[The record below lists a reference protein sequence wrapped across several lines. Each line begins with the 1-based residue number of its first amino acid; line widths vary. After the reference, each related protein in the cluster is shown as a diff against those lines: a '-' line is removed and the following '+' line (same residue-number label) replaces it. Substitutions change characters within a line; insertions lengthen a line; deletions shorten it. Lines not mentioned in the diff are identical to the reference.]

1 MKTQC
6 MIAAIVGWALPL
18 LAGQAQA
25 VEIKVLA
32 STAVKTTLEELGSQ
46 YEKATGNKIEFTFAP
61 ATVLKTK
68 IDQGA
73 AFDVAILTAPVAE
86 GLAGEGKIATS
97 HTTIAHSGIGVAIHK
112 GAPKLDVS
120 TTEAFKRALLN
131 AKSVGFT
138 AGGASGVYLKTLFE
152 KLGIADELKTKLKLL
167 PGPAGEAAASGEVEI
182 GLTQISEILPYTN
195 AELAGPLPADV
206 QTYTYFSA
214 SVSAVTKDAELAKAF
229 IKFLVAPSAIAV
241 IKAKGMEPG

>member
-1 MKTQC
+1 MKTQRI
-6 MIAAIVGWALPL
+6 IAAIVGLALPL

-25 VEIKVLA
+25 AEIKVLA
-32 STAVKTTLEELGSQ
+32 STAVKTALEELGPQ
-46 YEKATGNKIEFTFAP
+46 FEKTTGNKVDIAYGP
-61 ATVLKTK
+61 ATILKTK
-68 IDQGA
+68 IDQGT
-73 AFDVAILTAPVAE
+73 AFDVAILTAPVAD
-86 GLAGEGKIATS
+86 GLAGEGKIDTTR
-97 HTTIAHSGIGVAIHK
+97 TTIAHSGIGVAIHK
-112 GAPKLDVS
+112 GAPKLDIS

-138 AGGASGVYLKTLFE
+138 AGGASGAYLKTLFE

-167 PGPAGEAAASGEVEI
+167 QGPAGEAAASGEVEI

-214 SVSAVTKDAELAKAF
+214 AVSPASKDADVAKAF
-229 IKFLVAPSAIAV
+229 IKFLAAPTAQAV
-241 IKAKGMEPG
+241 IKTKGMDPG